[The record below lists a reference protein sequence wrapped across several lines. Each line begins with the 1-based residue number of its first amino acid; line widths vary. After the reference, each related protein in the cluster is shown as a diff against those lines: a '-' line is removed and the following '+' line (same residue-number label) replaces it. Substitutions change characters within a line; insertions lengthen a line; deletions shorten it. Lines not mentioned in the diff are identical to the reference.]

1 MAAAYS
7 CVSLQV
13 SPNPPQYSQAPNGTY
28 LKTKRAGS
36 MMLSW
41 AKANNSGYN
50 YQNKAFFSL
59 SPSEIGLLLELL
71 DARTSEISLAHS
83 PNMNAGED
91 DKTKRVLHISRTS
104 GADGM
109 PAVVFKFSGEIQA
122 AAALN
127 AGEARTLRELLVY
140 SLPRLFG
147 FHSVLEGPLNI
158 EGVSPSGFSS
168 SSNSNGNRPGS
179 RAGGAKPAA
188 EWPF

>member
-1 MAAAYS
+1 
-7 CVSLQV
+7 
-13 SPNPPQYSQAPNGTY
+13 
-28 LKTKRAGS
+28 

-71 DARTSEISLAHS
+71 DAKTAEISLAHS

-104 GADGM
+104 GVDGM

-147 FHSVLEGPLNI
+147 FHSVLEGPLYVLLLSFPAICI
-158 EGVSPSGFSS
+158 ELNSLHHSLLFLFRNVEGASPSGFSS
-168 SSNSNGNRPGS
+168 PNNGSNGSRTGN